1 TAGNATFSNGV
12 YTVTGSGSD
21 IWDTADHFQ
30 YLYTPFTGDGQI
42 IARVVTEQSGVNDF
56 AKAGVMFRE
65 SLAAGS
71 ANAYTLEFP
80 SPGSRAY
87 PVFQWR
93 PATGASTN
101 HNNESGRTATPAP
114 IWVRVDRNGNPFSG
128 YYALDMNGTPGP
140 WVLLQ
145 TQTFSMAPTIFA
157 GLAVTS
163 HNNNPGATVTAT
175 FDHVQIIPAVEL
187 TS

>member
-1 TAGNATFSNGV
+1 QVERSTDGTNFTQVATTTVPSYRDLGLVPGTYYYRVRAVNAAGNSPYSNVTIPTNLPASIPPVLTLHQDIGTPGNPSVAGNATFSNGV

-42 IARVVTEQSGVNDF
+42 IARVVTEQAGVNDF

-65 SLAAGS
+65 SLGADS

-93 PATGASTN
+93 PSTGASTGD
-101 HNNESGRTATPAP
+101 NNESGR
-114 IWVRVDRNGNPFSG
+114 V
-128 YYALDMNGTPGP
+128 
-140 WVLLQ
+140 
-145 TQTFSMAPTIFA
+145 
-157 GLAVTS
+157 
-163 HNNNPGATVTAT
+163 
-175 FDHVQIIPAVEL
+175 
-187 TS
+187 